1 MFFKLYGFFSIDN
14 NAMFDKDKPNEKMTS
29 YEDLR
34 KKNREEYERQHQLQ
48 SQIKQNTPIRRQWG
62 HVDSDQ
68 PKSAGEFVSLHNC

>member
-1 MFFKLYGFFSIDN
+1 MFAKEE
-14 NAMFDKDKPNEKMTS
+14 PNKKTTS

-62 HVDSDQ
+62 HVGDSDQ
-68 PKSAGEFVSLHNC
+68 PKSAGKFASLFIIAE